1 MAATGRYHRR
11 AHNRLM
17 DEGIEVALI
26 NPRRARQF
34 AQAAGKIAKTDSVDA
49 RTLAKFGQVMEPEFV
64 RPDAP
69 EQVALKDLIM
79 VRNKLVEHRKSL
91 KIMVQECSHPEG
103 TDVLNDTIADLH
115 TRILELEKMIRAQIR
130 TSRELRRR
138 DRILQSIPGIG
149 PITSAVLCASM
160 PELGAIGPRKAAAL
174 IGLAPFNADSGTHS
188 GLRHIKGGRFIPRKA
203 LYMAATTAVQC
214 NPDMKQTYQRLKAK
228 GKKHKVALVTVMR
241 KLVILADSLLR
252 ADRIWSTR
260 RSDV

>member
-1 MAATGRYHRR
+1 
-11 AHNRLM
+11 
-17 DEGIEVALI
+17 
-26 NPRRARQF
+26 
-34 AQAAGKIAKTDSVDA
+34 
-49 RTLAKFGQVMEPEFV
+49 
-64 RPDAP
+64 
-69 EQVALKDLIM
+69 
-79 VRNKLVEHRKSL
+79 
-91 KIMVQECSHPEG
+91 MVQECSHPEG
-103 TDVLNDTIADLH
+103 TDVLNDAIADLH
-115 TRILELEKMIRAQIR
+115 TRIFELKKMIRAQLR

-138 DRILQSIPGIG
+138 DCILQSIPGIG

-203 LYMAATTAVQC
+203 LYMAATTAVLC

-252 ADRIWSTR
+252 ADRIWTPTPPVNPTER
-260 RSDV
+260 CVKLPQAVATGL